1 MMTRVA
7 RLFLILFGFMLL
19 VPDRLNAQGI
29 TATIT
34 GVISDS
40 TGGVLSGARVT
51 ARRLETNE
59 DRVATTTANG
69 EFNIPLLQPGRYR
82 VTVELASFKTY
93 QQEFTLAIN
102 QKAEINAVLEVGS
115 QTDKVTVTAEAPPI
129 QTEDSSVGL
138 VIDSA
143 TITNTPLNGRLNIT
157 GLMALAPG
165 IQNAGSQDSIPVY
178 GITPSVGGASAFGSA
193 GFSIDGATNT
203 SAFLQRGYGEY
214 PPLDGIREFKT
225 MTTGSPAEFAQPT
238 QVIVVTRGGGNQYHG
253 MLLAFN
259 RNRVTAA
266 KNYFAGSSPLPKYN
280 RNEFGGNFSGP
291 ISIPHLYDGRDR
303 SFFFFNYE
311 GFRRRQASTLSSQ
324 MPTAR
329 ERNGDFSEFSDAI
342 IDPLTQ
348 TPFPGNQIPAS
359 RLNSVSLALQN
370 ALFPLPNKAGTSTNL
385 VENVPLA
392 EDVDRF
398 SFRLDHRISSKDSVF
413 ASYIAGLFGP
423 NPSLGATSKFGGM
436 AGIGERNMNTI
447 VGWTHIFSP
456 TLLTQFIG
464 SYNHVP
470 IYRTP
475 QNVKTDFASIIPG
488 LGPQPLEGAPQLT
501 ISNITSVAEQGSKD
515 LDQTFQLTFIV
526 TKVLH
531 NHSVKTGFSFLR
543 SNHWNQAVLSP
554 QRGAFNFNGQ
564 YTRSKVSGAQNLG
577 AAYADFI
584 LGYPT
589 QTQKANPPAST
600 IRFLQPQ
607 YAAFIQ
613 DDWRVT
619 PRLTLNMGIRYDL
632 QWQESNPYGL
642 NSMFVPSLKQIV
654 VFAKQMPAAA
664 LPSVIASV
672 PVVLAPNVG
681 LPSDIWSY
689 LGQDTNNVAPRFGFA
704 YSVTPKTVVR
714 GAFGIYYNLFPTL
727 DSGNPVFTGLPF
739 YSVQTY
745 SQTSSTVP
753 AITMSNPFPGSG
765 TVATNP
771 VAATEKSP
779 VTPYQEQWNLAVE
792 RQLPWNFGLRVGY
805 VGSRS
810 LKQNNY
816 HGGGNVNPDLNAFV
830 PVAGAVQPNRPIQPF
845 SNIYWYDAPIFSMNS
860 NAAQVGLHKQYS
872 NGFTLNAEYQYIRVL
887 GTENFQNSL
896 HTNDS
901 YGNIGT
907 IRPHQLQL
915 SYAYELPFGKNKLF
929 FGSTSGFAN
938 TFISGWSISGITTFQ
953 SGSPFSVTKA
963 SSQLGGISSRAFR
976 NNGVPLYPGS
986 KTLGAWFNTAAFVNP
1001 ATNPS
1006 QDFLYGNSAYNM
1018 LWGPRYQNWDTAVS
1032 KTTRLHENINLQIR
1046 VDAFNVFN
1054 HPTFN
1059 NPAANVSN
1067 AKTVGTI
1074 TATNGASRTLQLG
1087 GKLTF

>member
-1 MMTRVA
+1 MRA
-7 RLFLILFGFMLL
+7 RFVSILSFVFAFLAVTSTFCFG
-19 VPDRLNAQGI
+19 QGI

-34 GVISDS
+34 GVVSDS
-40 TGGVLSGARVT
+40 TGGMVANAHVT
-51 ARRLETNE
+51 AKRLDTNE
-59 DRVATTTANG
+59 DRVATTTDTG
-69 EFNIPLLQPGRYR
+69 EFIIPLLQPGRYR
-82 VTVELASFKTY
+82 VTVEMAAFKTFE
-93 QQEFTLAIN
+93 QELTLEIN
-102 QKAEINAVLEVGS
+102 QKVEIRATLQVGS

-143 TITNTPLNGRLNIT
+143 TIVNTPLNGRLNIT

-165 IQNAGSQDSIPVY
+165 IQNAGSQDSIPVF
-178 GITPSVGGASAFGSA
+178 GITPSVGGASAYGSA
-193 GFSIDGATNT
+193 GFTIDGATNT

-225 MTTGSPAEFAQPT
+225 MTTGAPAEFAQPT
-238 QVIVVTRGGGNQYHG
+238 QVIVVSRGGTNGFHG
-253 MLLAFN
+253 MLLEFN

-266 KNYFAGSSPLPKYN
+266 KNYFAGASPLPKYN

-291 ISIPHLYDGRDR
+291 IIFPHLYNGRDR

-324 MPTAR
+324 MPTNL
-329 ERNGDFSEFSDAI
+329 ERTGDFSEFSTPI
-342 IDPLTQ
+342 IDPITQ
-348 TPFPGNQIPAS
+348 TPFVGNKILPS
-359 RLNSVSLALQN
+359 RLNSVSVGLQN
-370 ALFPLPNKAGTSTNL
+370 ALYPVPNRAGTGVNL

-392 EDVDRF
+392 EDVDRY
-398 SFRLDHRISSKDSVF
+398 SFRLDHRLTSKDTLF
-413 ASYIAGLFGP
+413 ATYIAGLFGP
-423 NPSLGATSKFGGM
+423 NPALGATSKFGGM

-475 QNVKTDFASIIPG
+475 QNVDTDFAAIIPG

-501 ISNITSVAEQGSKD
+501 VSNITTVAEQGSRD
-515 LDQTFQLTFIV
+515 LDQTFQLSFIV

-531 NHSVKTGFSFLR
+531 KHNIKTGFTFLR
-543 SNHWNQAVLSP
+543 SNHWNQAVLAP
-554 QRGAFNFNGQ
+554 QRGAYTFNGQ
-564 YTRSKVSGAQNLG
+564 YSGI
-577 AAYADFI
+577 AYADFL

-600 IRFLQPQ
+600 IRLLQPQ
-607 YAAFIQ
+607 YAMYVQ

-619 PRLTLNMGIRYDL
+619 ARLTLNLGIRYDL
-632 QWQESNPYGL
+632 QWQQENPYGL
-642 NSMFVPSLKQIV
+642 NSMFVPSLRQIV
-654 VFAKQMPAAA
+654 VFNKQFPSAT
-664 LPSVIASV
+664 LPSVVSAV
-672 PVVLAPNVG
+672 PVVLANNVG
-681 LPSDIWSY
+681 LPTNIWSY

-704 YSVTPKTVVR
+704 FQPTPKTVVR
-714 GAFGIYYNLFPTL
+714 GAFGIFFNLFPTL
-727 DSGNPVFTGLPF
+727 DTYNPVFTGLPF

-745 SQTSSTVP
+745 SQPSGKVP
-753 AITMSNPFPGSG
+753 SISMSNPFPGSG

-771 VAATEKSP
+771 VANTEKGP

-816 HGGGNVNPDLNAFV
+816 HGSGNVNPDLNAVV
-830 PVAGAVQPNRPIQPF
+830 PAPGAVQPRRPIQPF
-845 SNIYWYDAPIFSMNS
+845 SNIFWYDAPIFSMNS

-872 NGFTLNAEYQYIRVL
+872 NGLAVNAEYQYIRAL
-887 GTENFQNSL
+887 GTENFQDSL

-901 YGNIGT
+901 YGNVGI
-907 IRPHQLQL
+907 IRPHQFIV
-915 SYAYELPFGKNKLF
+915 SYSYLLPFGKNSMLF
-929 FGSTSGFAN
+929 SNVNGFVN
-938 TFISGWSISGITTFQ
+938 TLVSGWSISGITTFQ
-953 SGSPFSVTKA
+953 SGAPYSITQV
-963 SSQLGGISSRAFR
+963 SSLQGGVSSRANR
-976 NNGVPLYPGS
+976 RPGVSLYPTD
-986 KTLGAWFNTAAFVNP
+986 KTIQQWFNPAAFY
-1001 ATNPS
+1001 TT
-1006 QDFLYGNSAYNM
+1006 DFQYGNSAYNM

-1032 KTTRLHENINLQIR
+1032 KSTMLHEGVNLQIR

-1054 HPTFN
+1054 HPTFA
-1059 NPAANVSN
+1059 NPAANISN
-1067 AKTVGTI
+1067 ARTVGTI
-1074 TATNGASRTLQLG
+1074 TSTNGANRTLQLG